1 MAGILEDSIKREFED
16 SFENNCLT
24 LFGEA
29 YKYIRENSDIT
40 IDWDEE
46 NISANFFNYIDKS
59 EKAIGLNINISDECR
74 LYYDIILKGKI
85 PAKKAPRIDFRL
97 TTNWLEEKKR
107 LEYFVEAK
115 NLIESDCYKS
125 GRKAKISAQ
134 EKHERYINTGIDNF
148 ISGRYPQKGCI
159 VGYVLQGEPN
169 KIVNKI
175 NAYLQQCNRT
185 SEYLYS
191 MESTIQNLEFCY
203 QSSHENEIRIK
214 HFLLKFSA

>member
-1 MAGILEDSIKREFED
+1 MAGILDGSIRGAFED
-16 SFENNCLT
+16 SFEYNCLT

-29 YKYIRENSDIT
+29 YKYIRENSVIT

-46 NISANFFNYIDKS
+46 NISANFYNYIDKS

-74 LYYDIILKGKI
+74 LYFDVILKGEI

-107 LEYFVEAK
+107 LVYFVEAK
-115 NLIESDCYKS
+115 NLIESDCYKA
-125 GRKAKISAQ
+125 GRVSKIIAK
-134 EKHERYINTGIDNF
+134 EKHERYIKTGIDNF
-148 ISGRYPQKGCI
+148 SSGRYPQKGCI
-159 VGYVLQGEPN
+159 VGYVLQGEPS

-175 NAYLQQCNRT
+175 NTYLQLHNRT
-185 SEYLYS
+185 NEYLHS

-203 QSSHENEIRIK
+203 QSSHENGIKIK